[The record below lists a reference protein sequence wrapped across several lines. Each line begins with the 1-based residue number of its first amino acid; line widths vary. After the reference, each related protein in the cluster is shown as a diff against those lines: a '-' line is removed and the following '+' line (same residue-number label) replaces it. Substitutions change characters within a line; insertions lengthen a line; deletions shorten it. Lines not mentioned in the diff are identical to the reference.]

1 MKEKGGIFNF
11 LSAAELSR
19 LGRTSIGSRFTAEGM
34 TAGSHRSK
42 LKGVSVEFADYRQY
56 TAGDDPK
63 HLDWRVFGRK
73 ERLYIREY
81 EEETGLRV
89 HLLVDASNSM
99 GCSFGGVSKY
109 RFASM
114 LASAMAYIVIHNQD
128 SAGLALF
135 DSKCR
140 TLLPPKNGLD
150 HLRALCDTLAAKTP
164 SEKTD
169 LASSLHSLAEQ
180 ARRRGLIV
188 IFSDLFDDMDKIRSA
203 LAHFRRKKHDVIV
216 YQILDRS
223 EIEFPF
229 RDAARFRDPETGD
242 EIVTNPKDVRSA
254 YMAAFDEFLVNCRS
268 VCSSLG
274 VAHQLVLTYQSPVH
288 FLIRHSRQRALAG
301 R

>member
-1 MKEKGGIFNF
+1 MQNKGGIFDF
-11 LSAAELSR
+11 LSAEELNR

-34 TAGSHRSK
+34 TVGAHKSRR
-42 LKGVSVEFADYRQY
+42 KGVSVEFADYRQY
-56 TAGDDPK
+56 TPGDDIK
-63 HLDWRVFGRK
+63 HLDWKAYGRK
-73 ERLYIREY
+73 ERLYVREY

-89 HLLVDASNSM
+89 HLLVDASSSM
-99 GCSFGGVSKY
+99 GCSFGGVSKF
-109 RFASM
+109 RFAST
-114 LASAMAYIVIHNQD
+114 LAAAMAYIVIHNND

-140 TLLPPKNGLD
+140 TILPPKNGPE
-150 HLRALCDTLAAKTP
+150 HLRSLCDTLSAKTP

-180 ARRRGLIV
+180 TRRRGLIV

-203 LAHFRRKKHDVIV
+203 LAHFRRKMHDVIV

-229 RDAARFRDPETGD
+229 RDSARFRDPETG
-242 EIVTNPKDVRSA
+242 EMIVANPKDVRA
-254 YMAAFDEFLVNCRS
+254 DYMAAFGNFLAECRN

-274 VAHQLVLTYQSPVH
+274 VDYQTVLTDQSPVD
-288 FLIRHSRQRALAG
+288 FLVGHSRRRALAG